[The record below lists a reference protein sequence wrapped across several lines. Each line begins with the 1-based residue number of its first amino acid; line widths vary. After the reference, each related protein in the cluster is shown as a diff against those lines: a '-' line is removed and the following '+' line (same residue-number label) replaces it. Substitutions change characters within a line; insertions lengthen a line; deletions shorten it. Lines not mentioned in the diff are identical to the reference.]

1 MNQTTDLDEIRKQT
15 RIALPSDNA
24 YLFRL
29 GVALYAFNSVN
40 SFLVEIICCIDENQ
54 KQTELLDLESGKIL
68 QKFTETIKYVKDNN
82 LFSSAHGLMD
92 EVAELFE
99 KANAN
104 RSDFV
109 HSYPITNQQEKKQI
123 LHRRRD
129 SQGKY
134 FEVDNCFLD
143 EFIESLNHIE
153 DLLYKIREEVK
164 SKNE

>member
-1 MNQTTDLDEIRKQT
+1 MSQTTDLDEIRKQT
-15 RIALPSDNA
+15 RVALPSDNA

-40 SFLVEIICCIDENQ
+40 SSLVETICCIDSNQ

-68 QKFTETIKYVKDNN
+68 QRFFEIIRNVKKKS

-109 HSYPITNQQEKKQI
+109 HSYPITNQEEKQI

-143 EFIESLNHIE
+143 AFIESLNHIE
-153 DLLYKIREEVK
+153 DFLYKIREEVK